1 MTGVQTCAL
10 PIYVKLITF
19 IVCIAVFLVFL
30 GPLSIWRISEWVQ
43 QRQEQQAEDGSLP
56 LDALLI
62 IADKGSEASWK
73 DFRSFEKIED
83 ISETDGFVIWRLEL
97 RDAPFSVVV
106 GGPSKSLPPQYIQVF
121 CMNGT
126 CDLEQQ
132 KIDFYKDDVQAF
144 IQAHQNTEK

>member
-1 MTGVQTCAL
+1 M
-10 PIYVKLITF
+10 I
-19 IVCIAVFLVFL
+19 FL

-43 QRQEQQAEDGSLP
+43 DKQEQEQEASSLP
-56 LDALLI
+56 LGALLI
-62 IADKGSEASWK
+62 IADKGSDVSWS

-106 GGPSKSLPPQYIQVF
+106 GGPSKSLPPQYVKVF

-126 CDLEQQ
+126 CDLEEQVA
-132 KIDFYKDDVQAF
+132 DLYKDDIEAF
-144 IQAHQNTEK
+144 IQKHKNMEK